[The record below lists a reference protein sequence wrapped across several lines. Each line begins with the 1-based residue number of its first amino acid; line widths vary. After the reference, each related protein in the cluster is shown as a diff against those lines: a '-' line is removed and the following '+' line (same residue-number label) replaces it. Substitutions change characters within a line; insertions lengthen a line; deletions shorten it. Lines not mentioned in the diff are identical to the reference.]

1 MSGVRQ
7 AALVLHGLADAD
19 RAWMLGQLPPEQA
32 GPVRELLTELRELGI
47 PNDPGLATQ
56 ALASDPV
63 HAIRTRPAPAAN
75 DPVALMRA
83 ASVEQVQH
91 AVEGESQGFVAV
103 LLVAADWPWYRAF
116 LAAQEP
122 ARMRALVDL
131 VRDQPGGARLRTQVV
146 AAVAARLRE
155 RPAAAAPLRV
165 QAQPAR
171 GKSLRQLGAM
181 VIPMFKRGRR

>member
-1 MSGVRQ
+1 MSGLRQ

-32 GPVRELLTELRELGI
+32 APVGELLAELRELGI
-47 PNDPGLATQ
+47 PHDPAFASQ

-63 HAIRTRPAPAAN
+63 HAIRARPAAAAN
-75 DPVALMRA
+75 DPAARMRA
-83 ASVEQVQH
+83 ASVEQVQR

-103 LLVAADWPWYRAF
+103 LLVAGDWPWYRDF

-131 VRDQPGGARLRTQVV
+131 VRGQPGGPRLRAQVV
-146 AAVAARLRE
+146 AAVAQRVRDIGSV
-155 RPAAAAPLRV
+155 PAPLQV
-165 QAQPAR
+165 QAAR

>member
-1 MSGVRQ
+1 MSGLRQ

-32 GPVRELLTELRELGI
+32 GPVGELLAELRELGI
-47 PNDPGLATQ
+47 PNDPGLAAQ
-56 ALASDPV
+56 ALARDPV
-63 HAIRTRPAPAAN
+63 HAVRTRAPSAAN
-75 DPVALMRA
+75 DPFTLMRT
-83 ASVEQVQH
+83 ASLEQVQR
-91 AVEGESQGFVAV
+91 ALEGESQGFVAV
-103 LLVAADWPWYRAF
+103 LLVAGDWPWYRDY

-131 VRDQPGGARLRTQVV
+131 VRGQPGGPRLRTQVV

-155 RPAAAAPLRV
+155 STGAPALIQV
-165 QAQPAR
+165 QPAK

-181 VIPMFKRGRR
+181 VIPLFKRGRK

>member
-1 MSGVRQ
+1 MSGLRQ

-32 GPVRELLTELRELGI
+32 APVRELLTELRELGI
-47 PNDPGLATQ
+47 PHDPGLATQ

-63 HAIRTRPAPAAN
+63 HAIRTRAPQAAN
-75 DPVALMRA
+75 DPFALMRT
-83 ASVEQVQH
+83 ASVDQVQR
-91 AVEGESQGFVAV
+91 ALEGESQGFVAV
-103 LLVAADWPWYRAF
+103 LLVASDWPWYRDF

-131 VRDQPGGARLRTQVV
+131 VRGQPGGPRLRTQVV
-146 AAVAARLRE
+146 AAVATRLRD
-155 RPAAAAPLRV
+155 RPAAPAPL
-165 QAQPAR
+165 QLPSAK